1 MQSIITRT
9 FTLIFLT
16 PRFLRELKLD
26 SRQLIHTLDSLQKI
40 VEGVNV
46 N

>member
-1 MQSIITRT
+1 MLFENIICKAC
-9 FTLIFLT
+9 
-16 PRFLRELKLD
+16 FLRELKLD

-40 VEGVNV
+40 VKGVNV